1 MKISCVSILTLFL
14 VAPGVWAQVKEEVEP
29 YLVAPQILKKT
40 VNITTAD
47 FRVVRGKVVA
57 ADEEKVV
64 VRKGADRLEL
74 PVTKIQMVNF
84 RRPKRSGKMEFLGN
98 LLGGTGFGFAGAAIG
113 KQAAQGIRSD
123 GQPGRIGPIVGGIAL
138 GFAGGYI
145 GKHLMRRAVQEEVT
159 LTLLPDVVAPAP
171 KSSSLAWP
179 PPAPRAP
186 IRSVQPAGLRP

>member
-29 YLVAPQILKKT
+29 YLVAPQILNRT

-47 FRVVRGKVVA
+47 FKVVRGKVVA

-64 VRKGADRLEL
+64 VRQGAGRVEL

-84 RRPKRSGKMEFLGN
+84 RRPRRSGKLEFLGN
-98 LLGGTGFGFAGAAIG
+98 LLGGTGFGFGGAAIG
-113 KQAAQGIRSD
+113 KQAAQSIRGD
-123 GQPGRIGPIVGGIAL
+123 GQPGRIGPIVGGIAF

-159 LTLLPDVVAPAP
+159 LTLLPDVAAPAP
-171 KSSSLAWP
+171 QTSP
-179 PPAPRAP
+179 PP
-186 IRSVQPAGLRP
+186 QPAPVPKRP

>member
-29 YLVAPQILKKT
+29 YLVAPQILNKT

-47 FRVVRGKVVA
+47 FRVLRGKVVA

-84 RRPKRSGKMEFLGN
+84 RRPKRSGKLDFIGN
-98 LLGGTGFGFAGAAIG
+98 LLGGTGFGFGGAAIG
-113 KQAAQGIRSD
+113 KQAAQGIRAD
-123 GQPGRIGPIVGGIAL
+123 GQPGRIGPIVGGMAL
-138 GFAGGYI
+138 GFLGGYV

-159 LTLLPDVVAPAP
+159 LTLLPDVAAPAP

-179 PPAPRAP
+179 PPRPAPAVKR
-186 IRSVQPAGLRP
+186 R